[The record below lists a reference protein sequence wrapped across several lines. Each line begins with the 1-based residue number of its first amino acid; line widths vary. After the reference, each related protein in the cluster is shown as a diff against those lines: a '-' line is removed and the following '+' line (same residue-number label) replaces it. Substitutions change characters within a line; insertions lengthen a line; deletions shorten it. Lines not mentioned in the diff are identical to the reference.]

1 MAAKFAVSPEPLPLG
16 EVDLRSK
23 DGEGEDADLVTTVF
37 SRESRSGKHSLVQ
50 NAKGAAAVCG
60 SPFCVYGELIR
71 MEKRMACYFT
81 SADWVF
87 LTRLRITAPSTLPTA
102 SATQYSTA

>member
-1 MAAKFAVSPEPLPLG
+1 MGCNAKQRAKCNSGRIGRFGRYLVRFFVKMA
-16 EVDLRSK
+16 
-23 DGEGEDADLVTTVF
+23 
-37 SRESRSGKHSLVQ
+37 LVQ
-50 NAKGAAAVCG
+50 TQKGPPRCAAV
-60 SPFCVYGELIR
+60 PFAF
-71 MEKRMACYFT
+71 MENLSVWKKRMACYFT

>member
-1 MAAKFAVSPEPLPLG
+1 MQNNAQNAIPA
-16 EVDLRSK
+16 
-23 DGEGEDADLVTTVF
+23 
-37 SRESRSGKHSLVQ
+37 

-81 SADWVF
+81 SAGWVF